1 MEGFMTTKYVV
12 VAVPL
17 FLAIAALAGSPAA
30 KAAIKL
36 PSCPELSQLG
46 QEIVPNQVVPINETP
61 SRFTVYAAYMTP
73 KFEALFGAPALNWS
87 VQDADAAIKLAVDC
101 ANEAKKARS
110 KPDIAAHTAA
120 WRGFGALKST
130 LGAIAATEPKL
141 DAGLKYLLDD
151 PQSRLTL
158 DVMIIVASVRDGSA
172 EAMQKTAKDLK
183 DSTFR
188 HNVSSSVHSHGQNL
202 LKVLSDAPHASWARV
217 FPPLD
222 QRIAEMRQWAIED
235 AKAQFGAIPE
245 SVQGLQKLE
254 PLLKKAKAELS
265 FALGE
270 AELAS
275 LDQTAADRRN
285 AIEDSMLAQE
295 VAAIEAAPENVAGLN
310 QLRAAEQSPVKAVLS
325 APRAA
330 TLNEKIA
337 ARRQTIGS
345 VVTDEQIKQLEQF
358 PEDMA
363 GLRDLHGFKT
373 GTANGLQ
380 ILVDSAAAA
389 KFSEA
394 ASTRADKIGEAA
406 FGPFQKALYDIPATE
421 EGLAELDNALREI
434 EEPIRGLSKPVQA
447 RYVEAAVKSREKI
460 IAAVQKEDERLAK
473 LPLKEGAVFVDRE
486 VGAKLEFRDKNR
498 VYMTVF
504 NQTME
509 AEYEVDGDR
518 VVIRQP
524 TGNHVFTREG
534 PYIRGMDLNFKRQAA
549 N

>member
-1 MEGFMTTKYVV
+1 MATKSAV
-12 VAVPL
+12 VAAAS
-17 FLAIAALAGSPAA
+17 FLAIAALAGSPA

-36 PSCPELSQLG
+36 PSCPELLKLG
-46 QEIVPNQVVPINETP
+46 QEIVPNQVVPINDTP
-61 SRFTVYAAYMTP
+61 SRFSVYAAYMTP
-73 KFEALFGAPALNWS
+73 EFEQLFGAPTLSWS
-87 VQDADAAIKLAVDC
+87 IQDVDAAIKRTADC

-110 KPDIAAHTAA
+110 KPDVATLTAA
-120 WRGFGALKST
+120 WRGFGALKKT

-141 DAGLKYLLDD
+141 DNNLKILLED

-172 EAMQKTAKDLK
+172 EAMKKTAKDLK

-188 HNVSSSVHSHGQNL
+188 HNMSSSVHSHAQNL
-202 LKVLSDAPHASWARV
+202 LKALSDAPYASWARV

-222 QRIAEMRQWAIED
+222 ERIAEMREWAIED
-235 AKAQFGAIPE
+235 AKAQFGAVPE
-245 SVQGLQKLE
+245 TLQGLQKLG
-254 PLLKKAKAELS
+254 PVLKKARAELS

-275 LDQTAADRRN
+275 LDQAADDRHE
-285 AIEDSMLAQE
+285 AIEDALLAQE
-295 VAAIEAAPENVAGLN
+295 VAAVEAAPENVAGLN
-310 QLRAAEQSPVKAVLS
+310 QLRAAEQGAVRKVLS
-325 APRAA
+325 PARATA
-330 TLNEKIA
+330 LGEKIA
-337 ARRQTIGS
+337 ARREAIGS
-345 VVTDEQIKQLEQF
+345 AVTDEQIKRLDQF
-358 PEDMA
+358 TEDMA

-373 GTANGLQ
+373 GTESGLFA
-380 ILVDSAAAA
+380 LAGPAAAN
-389 KFSEA
+389 KFGQA
-394 ASTRADKIGEAA
+394 ATARADKIGEAA
-406 FGPFQKALYDIPATE
+406 FGPFQKALNAMPATE

-434 EEPIRGLSKPVQA
+434 EEPIRGLSKPVQV
-447 RYVEAAVKSREKI
+447 RYVEAATKSREKI
-460 IAAVQKEDERLAK
+460 IAAVKKEDERLAK
-473 LPLKEGAVFVDRE
+473 LPLKSGAVFVDRE

-524 TGNHVFTREG
+524 SGNHVFTREG

-549 N
+549 K